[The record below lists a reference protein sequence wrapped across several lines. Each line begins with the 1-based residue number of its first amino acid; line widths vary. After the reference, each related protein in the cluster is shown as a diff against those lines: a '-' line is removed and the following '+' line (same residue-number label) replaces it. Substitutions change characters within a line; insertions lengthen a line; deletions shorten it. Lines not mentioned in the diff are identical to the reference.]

1 MSKTIED
8 ILKEMPLDDAV
19 KGRLK
24 EAWTSALADA
34 KVAQEAEVQEAVSK
48 QYDAD
53 LNKIHEAFKIY
64 LEQRLQPHVAELQ
77 EGVAAV
83 EGMKT
88 RYAQKT
94 AQIKEAAQ
102 NYVRKR
108 LGAIE
113 QVIESRIQAELSEL
127 HEDVV
132 ANRRAVLQTI
142 TEKRAE
148 LDAEKIKF
156 RAKAAAVLENII
168 NVKVPKQLE
177 PLREDIMA
185 ARQDNFG
192 REIFEAF
199 STMFRRQFFDTSA
212 EFKKLATKT
221 KALSEEV
228 AVVKQQAAK
237 SVKESKE
244 QAAAA
249 TAAYSKL
256 KESAV
261 RATTMSRLLKPL
273 TGAAREQMRT
283 LLEATKTEKLDAT
296 FRKALPQ
303 LVRESKKAPAP
314 MAKPSQ
320 RVATPS
326 PKVMEFRGGSP
337 AQLTESEYDPFDD
350 EVANIRR
357 LAGNKN

>member
-1 MSKTIED
+1 MTKTIED
-8 ILKEMPLDDAV
+8 ILKDMPLDEAV
-19 KGRLK
+19 KTRLK
-24 EAWTSALADA
+24 ESWEAALADA
-34 KVAQEAEVQEAVSK
+34 KVAQESELRGDMEAR
-48 QYDAD
+48 YETD
-53 LNKIHEAFKIY
+53 LEKIHEAFKIY
-64 LEQRLQPHVAELQ
+64 LEQRLQPHVKELQ
-77 EGVAAV
+77 EGVEAV

-94 AQIKEAAQ
+94 AKIKENAQ
-102 NYVRKR
+102 TYVKRR

-113 QVIESRIQAELSEL
+113 QVIEARIKAELSEL

-177 PLREDIMA
+177 PLREDIIA

-192 REIFEAF
+192 REIFETFA
-199 STMFRRQFFDTSA
+199 TMFRRQFFDTST
-212 EFKKLATKT
+212 EFKKLTAQNA
-221 KALSEEV
+221 ALAEQT
-228 AVVKQQAAK
+228 AAVKQSAVKQI
-237 SVKESKE
+237 KESREK
-244 QAAAA
+244 AAAA

-256 KESAV
+256 NESVTRQKAM
-261 RATTMSRLLKPL
+261 TRLLKPL
-273 TGAAREQMRT
+273 TGAPREQMRT

-303 LVRESKKAPAP
+303 LVREARVPTAPA
-314 MAKPSQ
+314 AKPGP
-320 RVATPS
+320 RAVAKPRD
-326 PKVMEFRGGSP
+326 MEFRGGP
-337 AQLTESEYDPFDD
+337 VRIDEANAYDPFDE
-350 EVANIRR
+350 EVQDIRR
-357 LAGNKN
+357 LAGNKK